1 MDTNKPS
8 SDIDDIPSC
17 RRDDIIPFVLLH
29 QARRDQAVLGR
40 PGTRALNLYAYYRKR
55 QGEVVTQLAQAAFLR
70 SLVTEVQA
78 EIHRLIDGAG
88 PLVLEGGGDHV
99 PALAAAWTARTMLW
113 YPVQRQRLPSSPSRI
128 SSSVGFG
135 FSFRS
140 ETVAMT
146 NPGVQ

>member
-78 EIHRLIDGAG
+78 EIHRLIDGADT
-88 PLVLEGGGDHV
+88 PEKRREIL
-99 PALAAAWTARTMLW
+99 PQ
-113 YPVQRQRLPSSPSRI
+113 VQRLHALVSHSR
-128 SSSVGFG
+128 
-135 FSFRS
+135 
-140 ETVAMT
+140 VAMEKL
-146 NPGVQ
+146 VK